1 MIDGWLF
8 HRPPKAGVVHS
19 LFEQALSW
27 PQFVLNSFSQGMR
40 DIDHRERLSRFAF
53 PALVVHG
60 RHDRKQLY
68 DGAVYAAQLVRHARL
83 VTLEQS
89 AHMGQI
95 EELNGFNQ
103 ALSKF
108 VRDVATM
115 ARAA

>member
-1 MIDGWLF
+1 M
-8 HRPPKAGVVHS
+8 
-19 LFEQALSW
+19 
-27 PQFVLNSFSQGMR
+27 LNSFSQGMR
-40 DIDHRERLSRFAF
+40 DIDHRERLSRFTC
-53 PALVVHG
+53 PALIIHG